1 MCIRKNKKGDTM
13 LPLYAFFLLAMLGV
27 SHALWTERKRTVLEK
42 ARAAAFMLELDERE
56 VAFQLAV
63 TQADPKLDHLCVD
76 CGSEISLIDILGAN
90 RRYSNKATSTG
101 GLRPEHIV
109 CDYEQKVNALLD

>member
-1 MCIRKNKKGDTM
+1 M

-27 SHALWTERKRTVLEK
+27 SHALWTDRKRTVLEK
-42 ARAAAFMLELDERE
+42 ARAAAFMVELDERE

-76 CGSEISLIDILGAN
+76 CGSEIGWVDILGGN

-109 CDYEQKVNALLD
+109 CDYVQKVSTLLD